1 MCCGVSVDL
10 EAFVVAI
17 RYHTRSNQ
25 QEKLQGFRA
34 GQDSFRWQ
42 QQGHGITSD

>member
-34 GQDSFRWQ
+34 GENSFLWL
-42 QQGHGITSD
+42 QQGHGKASG